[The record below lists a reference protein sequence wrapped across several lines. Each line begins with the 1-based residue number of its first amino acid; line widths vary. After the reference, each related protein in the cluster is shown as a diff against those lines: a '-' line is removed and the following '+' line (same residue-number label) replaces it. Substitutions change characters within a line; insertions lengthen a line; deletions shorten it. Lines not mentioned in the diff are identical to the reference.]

1 MEQTLTIEQA
11 IKVAID
17 AEIRAY
23 ALYSSTSKK
32 VAGAG
37 TKKILLELAEQELGH
52 RKILENVLAGK
63 DYGVLGQKV
72 EKHTRGIEE
81 FLEASELSKN
91 ATSQDVMIFAMKEE
105 EKAFN
110 FYSSLK
116 RHFGGTELESLFDGL
131 AAEERGHKIKLE
143 DEYEEHFMKEN

>member
-23 ALYSSTSKK
+23 TIYTGTSKK

-52 RKILENVLAGK
+52 RKLLENVLAGK
-63 DYGVLGQKV
+63 DHDVLGQKV
-72 EKHTRGIEE
+72 EKQTRGIAE
-81 FLEASELSKN
+81 FLEVSDISKN
-91 ATSQDVMIFAMKEE
+91 STPQDVMIFAMKEE
-105 EKAFN
+105 EKAYN
-110 FYSSLK
+110 FYMSLK
-116 RHFGGTELESLFDGL
+116 KHFSGTELESLFNGL